1 MSLLLRTHEEIG
13 RAESIEE
20 FFIPVWVPC
29 NAVVEP
35 GWDELQ
41 GSSLV
46 IHMMVALCFLPAATV
61 TSQKYSVLIGNREWM
76 TRNGLL
82 VRSEVD
88 KAMMEHE
95 RRGRTAVLAAVDG
108 ELRAAALFG
117 LNDTKQHIKNHINR
131 D

>member
-1 MSLLLRTHEEIG
+1 ML
-13 RAESIEE
+13 
-20 FFIPVWVPC
+20 FPC
-29 NAVVEP
+29 ILGEP

-46 IHMMVALCFLPAATV
+46 SHMMVALCFLPSATV

-82 VRSEVD
+82 VRNEVD

-108 ELRAAALFG
+108 EFRAAVFSLIA
-117 LNDTKQHIKNHINR
+117 TKYHIKHHIKHHINR
-131 D
+131 N

>member
-1 MSLLLRTHEEIG
+1 MSLD
-13 RAESIEE
+13 S
-20 FFIPVWVPC
+20 
-29 NAVVEP
+29 
-35 GWDELQ
+35 LQ
-41 GSSLV
+41 CCSSACWLSCRG
-46 IHMMVALCFLPAATV
+46 APWLSTLCFLPSAAV

-108 ELRAAALFG
+108 EFRAAALFS
-117 LNDTKQHIKNHINR
+117 LIATK
-131 D
+131 